1 MRRDH
6 RGHPPNV
13 EVVNPLAA
21 TRPAAYL
28 QAMTKLLFV
37 PIEGPPL
44 DAATANDLLGEAW
57 GVEADLVVVPVER
70 LADGFLD
77 LSTRIAGEVIQKF
90 ANYRTRLAFVGDIS
104 ARTASS
110 GSLRDFVY
118 ESNKG
123 KQVWFLNDRAA
134 LDARLAAEG

>member
-1 MRRDH
+1 M
-6 RGHPPNV
+6 
-13 EVVNPLAA
+13 A
-21 TRPAAYL
+21 RPYL
-28 QAMTKLLFV
+28 PAMTKILFLSA
-37 PIEGPPL
+37 EGPPL
-44 DAATANDLLGEAW
+44 DASTANDVLSEAW
-57 GVEADLVVVPVER
+57 SAEADLVVVPVER

-90 ANYRTRLAFVGDIS
+90 TNYRMRLAFLGDIS
-104 ARTASS
+104 ARTEVS

-123 KQVWFLNDRAA
+123 QQVWFLNDRAA